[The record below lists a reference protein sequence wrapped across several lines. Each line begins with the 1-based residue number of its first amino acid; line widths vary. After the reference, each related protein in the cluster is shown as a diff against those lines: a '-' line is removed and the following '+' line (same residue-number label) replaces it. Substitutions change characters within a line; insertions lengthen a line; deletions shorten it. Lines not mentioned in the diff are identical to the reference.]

1 MDASFVWDDNFVTHV
16 PAVDEQHHGLVDLFN
31 ELSNALF
38 AQTHDR
44 EAVLADIY
52 GRLLAYTEYHF
63 TDEEELMAQYG
74 LDPRHV
80 DNHRAMHQQF
90 IQQVTLLWS
99 QRATMTDPGTTL
111 VGFLTSWLGLHILGI
126 DQSMARQISSV
137 RQGLTPEAA
146 FARERDIHDNGTQA
160 LLKMIGRLYTVLST
174 QNAQLALANQSLEE
188 RVAQRTH
195 ELETAN
201 ARLRTLS
208 RTDELLGIAN
218 RAYFNER
225 LEQACGLAR
234 RQNRPVGLVMIDV
247 DYFKR
252 YNDHYGHLQGDA
264 CLQAVARAV
273 QGCLRRSSDL
283 LARYGGEELVVV
295 LPDTDLAGALDVAQR
310 MVQAV
315 RDVQLAHAASAV
327 AEHVTISAGVCSQV
341 PVPRQEGASPSAALI
356 ACADAALYQAKDQGR
371 NRAVAGSPLP

>member
-99 QRATMTDPGTTL
+99 QHATMTDPGTTL
-111 VGFLTSWLGLHILGI
+111 VGFLTSWLSLHILGI

-146 FARERDIHDNGTQA
+146 FARERDIHDNGTEA

-208 RTDELLGIAN
+208 RTDALLGIAGMKHRLDAGKGSAGN
-218 RAYFNER
+218 ADPLAR
-225 LEQACGLAR
+225 LEQRLRGLGLFALAQQADQRVVDPGRPGAETDEPLHTQGGAHGRPACAAAIAAKPHKQVAGEHGLNNHCCPLAADFFHA
-234 RQNRPVGLVMIDV
+234 QPGQV
-247 DYFKR
+247 
-252 YNDHYGHLQGDA
+252 A
-264 CLQAVARAV
+264 AVALAFQIDEGRLFLPRFGV
-273 QGCLRRSSDL
+273 DHVPGGLFVRRIT
-283 LARYGGEELVVV
+283 R
-295 LPDTDLAGALDVAQR
+295 
-310 MVQAV
+310 
-315 RDVQLAHAASAV
+315 
-327 AEHVTISAGVCSQV
+327 
-341 PVPRQEGASPSAALI
+341 PRRRP
-356 ACADAALYQAKDQGR
+356 
-371 NRAVAGSPLP
+371 

>member
-52 GRLLAYTEYHF
+52 GRLLAYAEYHF

-74 LDPRHV
+74 LDPRYV

-99 QRATMTDPGTTL
+99 QHATMTDPGTTL

-160 LLKMIGRLYTVLST
+160 MLKMIGRLYTVLST

-208 RTDELLGIAN
+208 RTDALLGIAN

-234 RQNRPVGLVMIDV
+234 RQNRPVGLVI
-247 DYFKR
+247 
-252 YNDHYGHLQGDA
+252 
-264 CLQAVARAV
+264 
-273 QGCLRRSSDL
+273 SS
-283 LARYGGEELVVV
+283 
-295 LPDTDLAGALDVAQR
+295 R
-310 MVQAV
+310 MPTWKGLTCRIRV
-315 RDVQLAHAASAV
+315 
-327 AEHVTISAGVCSQV
+327 
-341 PVPRQEGASPSAALI
+341 
-356 ACADAALYQAKDQGR
+356 
-371 NRAVAGSPLP
+371 